1 MADLYL
7 WMKDDLAESR
17 YIWLPTKFNDRGH
30 PEIR

>member
-1 MADLYL
+1 MADL